1 MIHSIDI
8 IAVVAAWVPVSVLST
23 SYWFCCGCWA
33 VPLSYVT
40 SCGACCSCWLIW
52 ALFFGCSLELISPH
66 QYCHLQTS
74 LTRNKISCKVVFC
87 YSGCLSTFS
96 MVSLFSFCI
105 RLINF
110 LLFDTMS
117 GFPSVFIPS
126 CTNVR
131 VNSTVSR
138 FSKEL
143 SNWSESFSKSSVSLF
158 DCCCERR

>member
-8 IAVVAAWVPVSVLST
+8 IAVVAAWVPMSVLST

-74 LTRNKISCKVVFC
+74 LTRNKKSCEVVFC
-87 YSGCLSTFS
+87 YSGCFVSIWSTFFCLIWCLD
-96 MVSLFSFCI
+96 SLQCLYQVVPTLGSTQQSQDFQRNCRI
-105 RLINF
+105 
-110 LLFDTMS
+110 
-117 GFPSVFIPS
+117 GAKVFPSLQFRCLIV
-126 CTNVR
+126 V
-131 VNSTVSR
+131 VSIG
-138 FSKEL
+138 KITG
-143 SNWSESFSKSSVSLF
+143 
-158 DCCCERR
+158 